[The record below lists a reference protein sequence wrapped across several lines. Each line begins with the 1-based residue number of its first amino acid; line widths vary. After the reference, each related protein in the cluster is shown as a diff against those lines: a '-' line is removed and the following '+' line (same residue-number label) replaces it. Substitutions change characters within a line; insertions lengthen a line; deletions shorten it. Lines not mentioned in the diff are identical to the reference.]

1 MLCLKP
7 LGSECMLDA
16 MTFVSA
22 GHRQPHERVC
32 KRVSLPASSVMIMMG
47 KTQLCL
53 FPWLRLKLFNSNLCP
68 AQVTSLQGR
77 DTMTTRAPGIQY
89 TSPTSRYI
97 LLKIPF
103 PPGLQFEPGQV
114 SPGSSTFSESP
125 IPTETTEGTSKSRFF
140 AASPLEKLRL
150 HRAGEC
156 HPCVAFAFRAAGCY
170 KGDKCSHCHFC
181 TASQATARRRQL
193 QAAARQKKK
202 QRPADQAKEAATA
215 RILAG
220 EPFWL

>member
-125 IPTETTEGTSKSRFF
+125 IPTETTEGTSKSEVFRCQSPGE
-140 AASPLEKLRL
+140 ASAPQGGGMPPLCGLCLPSGGVLQGRQVFPLPFL
-150 HRAGEC
+150 HSLPSNCAKK
-156 HPCVAFAFRAAGCY
+156 A
-170 KGDKCSHCHFC
+170 
-181 TASQATARRRQL
+181 TASGGTAEE
-193 QAAARQKKK
+193 
-202 QRPADQAKEAATA
+202 EAATS
-215 RILAG
+215 
-220 EPFWL
+220 